1 MGAIPP
7 PPHAPTMRCPRC
19 GASVAGDPTSVGVLF
34 HCASC
39 GLEWVEAMPLDF
51 QND

>member
-7 PPHAPTMRCPRC
+7 APHMPRMQCPRC
-19 GASVAGDPTSVGVLF
+19 RAWVAGEATGVGIIF
-34 HCASC
+34 ACPAC

-51 QND
+51 SND

>member
-7 PPHAPTMRCPRC
+7 APHMPRMRCPRC
-19 GASVAGDPTSVGVLF
+19 QTLTAGDPTGAGIIFV
-34 HCASC
+34 CPSC

-51 QND
+51 TND

>member
-7 PPHAPTMRCPRC
+7 PPHAPRMQCPRC
-19 GASVAGDPTSVGVLF
+19 RNWVAGEPTAAGVIF
-34 HCASC
+34 VCTTC

-51 QND
+51 TND